1 MDFRTEEAKLV
12 DTPEQQM
19 LLLLQD
25 RSIEADV
32 FANGNGHQLDA
43 VDHDYELQ
51 LQLQHSR
58 VNGYDAI
65 VVGSGYGGAV
75 AACRLAQAGSKV
87 CVLEKGR
94 RWESP
99 DFPDN
104 LVDMLKNTTWNTP
117 FGTIGQANN
126 LFQVRLDG
134 DCLALTGAGVGGGS
148 LINAGVVA
156 PTPARTRR
164 DPRWP
169 QEWEKEWSKYESM
182 SASMLE
188 PETVPY
194 TFPKKE
200 IMDAIKDELEDVQ
213 DGPKNI
219 KVSMRFSD
227 VTNVA
232 GVKQNACTAC
242 GNCITGCNYNAKN
255 STDKNYMAAALNAGA
270 ELKVETTVLFICKN
284 QKEPAICRGGSGVC
298 ACASW
303 KCGNLK
309 SSGCN
314 DSEVRGFNGAKGRSW
329 RVYLDE
335 VTYLSADVVVLAA
348 GVFGTNEILLRS
360 RERGLNLSGRLGK
373 GVSCNGNNI
382 CFLSDSPAPINGYG
396 IDSKN
401 FVSLT
406 TPQRPGVSICN
417 SYTSSAGYTIQGA
430 TYPKSL
436 PYSFLKFWTYG
447 SQLGW
452 NIPNVL
458 WAQLKIWANT
468 RSSDNLVLNMMGY
481 DEADGE
487 LTLDKSSGRL
497 RYVAPHDA
505 NMAKK
510 IAACKRLAKR
520 IRGQLHV
527 CKYRSASV
535 HLLGGCN
542 AAPDSKRGVA
552 NADGQ
557 VFDPAPSSS
566 SFDDD
571 HSTQIH
577 PGLYVCDGS
586 LIPCAVGVNPSATI
600 TAAAERVA
608 AAAAQYVRTVAAAR
622 AGLSSKANGNKFQPQ
637 SLLDSVSRESSKD
650 VTDFHRSPQLPPL
663 SLKSLS
669 AKDPLKQ
676 APVVVRETLR
686 GQVAGL
692 ACQLNVIMH
701 MGLDKDDECCEN
713 PGCVHRSFGEAH
725 EFLRGRVGGNMLIP
739 SIDSEVLHILDGCV
753 DMCWKDERTPYTQ
766 YMHYHLL
773 LASATGARY
782 VLNGKK
788 EMRPYLGGVFGW
800 HESTTLLVKFQQI
813 SPATAAAKR
822 VLPTSAAA
830 IFQSPSAESQQ
841 SNGNAVLQ
849 GVLTVSLV
857 ELLKSTIT
865 LQGSA
870 KFSFARLLVE
880 SLIRTYILKN
890 PRFVNQPDKQEKDSE
905 KAVYSPLPQMYP
917 HNAKYV
923 LHEITTDDGAKISIK
938 QWICSDKSEK
948 PTSSNVVLLLNGH
961 SIENYWLPTEPTDVV
976 RTLLQNGYEPW
987 LLYTRLSP
995 LHIPDRDFNL
1005 DDAAKY
1011 DIPAAMNKIEEC
1023 RGNKLPIHVIAH
1035 CVGGLHIHMAVLGG
1049 YVHTSRIASLLCT
1062 NTSMFFS
1069 VTNLAMA
1076 KLILPLMPISMAIMG
1091 RNTTFSPY
1099 KTSKG
1104 GLRHQLL
1111 RFIAQQ
1117 IPRSECCDNY
1127 ACNTFCGVFGNG
1139 FWHANVTSTA
1149 HDNYTTPPIFPMCAM
1164 PHLRKIILTGHLVD
1178 AAGRDIYMKF
1188 PERLSFPTTY
1198 INGEKEILV
1207 TMNTGRKAR
1216 EFMNRHHPQFV
1227 HVHQTIPD
1235 YGHSDLTIGE
1245 YSNRDVFPYILDH
1258 LRRVR
1263 EGRHY
1268 SQGKLSG
1275 SGQGHEWEMERPNKS
1290 SFYLY
1295 LVFGFLL
1302 VFLHALFI
1310 RFYILY

>member
-1 MDFRTEEAKLV
+1 MDSLTEKEEAKLI

-19 LLLLQD
+19 MLLLQD
-25 RSIEADV
+25 GSIDADV
-32 FANGNGHQLDA
+32 FAKGNGKHLDTA
-43 VDHDYELQ
+43 PLDHDYEQ
-51 LQLQHSR
+51 RRQHAG
-58 VNGYDAI
+58 VNEYDAI

-87 CVLEKGR
+87 CVVEKGR

-99 DFPDN
+99 NFPDSF
-104 LVDMLKNTTWNTP
+104 VGMLTNATWNTP
-117 FGTIGQANN
+117 FGTIGKANN
-126 LFQVRLDG
+126 LFQIRVDG
-134 DCLALTGAGVGGGS
+134 ECLALTGAGVGGGS

-169 QEWEKEWSKYESM
+169 PEWEKEWAKYEAM

-194 TFPKKE
+194 SFPKNE
-200 IMDAIKDELEDVQ
+200 VMNAIKDEIEDVQ

-232 GVKQNACTAC
+232 GIKQNACTAC
-242 GNCITGCNYNAKN
+242 GNCISGCNYNAKN
-255 STDKNYMAAALNAGA
+255 STDKNYIAAALSAGA
-270 ELKVETTVLFICKN
+270 ELKTETTVLFVCKN

-303 KCGNLK
+303 RCGNVK
-309 SSGCN
+309 SSGPDD
-314 DSEVRGFNGAKGRSW
+314 DSELRGFNSGASARGRSW

-335 VTYLSADVVVLAA
+335 VTFLSADVVVLAA

-360 RERGLNLSGRLGK
+360 RERGLNLSQRLGK

-382 CFLSDSPAPINGYG
+382 CFLSDSPAPLKGYG
-396 IDSKN
+396 IASKD

-406 TPQRPGVSICN
+406 TPQRPGVAICN

-430 TYPKSL
+430 TFPKNF
-436 PYSFLKFWTYG
+436 PYCFLKFWTYG

-452 NIPNVL
+452 NVPNVL
-458 WAQLKIWANT
+458 WAQLKIWAKT
-468 RSSDNLVLNMMGY
+468 RSSHNLVLNMMGY

-510 IAACKRLAKR
+510 IAACKRLANR
-520 IRGQLHV
+520 VRGQLHI
-527 CKYRSASV
+527 CNYRSASV

-542 AAPDSKRGVA
+542 AAPDSNCGVA

-557 VFDPAPSSS
+557 VFDPAVVGGGG
-566 SFDDD
+566 
-571 HSTQIH
+571 STQIH
-577 PGLYVCDGS
+577 AGLYVGDGS

-608 AAAAQYVRTVAAAR
+608 AAAVQYVKILAR

-637 SLLDSVSRESSKD
+637 SLLDSVSLESSNVD
-650 VTDFHRSPQLPPL
+650 ITDFHRSPI
-663 SLKSLS
+663 SLKSLR
-669 AKDPLKQ
+669 ARIPIEQ

-692 ACQLNVIMH
+692 ACHLKVVMH
-701 MGLDKDDECCEN
+701 MGLDKDDECCETR
-713 PGCVHRSFGEAH
+713 GSFGEAH
-725 EFLRGRVGGNMLIP
+725 EYLRGRVGGSMLIP

-753 DMCWKDERTPYTQ
+753 DLCWKDERTPFTQ

-788 EMRPYLGGVFGW
+788 EMRPYLGGLFGW

-822 VLPTSAAA
+822 EQVLPTNAAA
-830 IFQSPSAESQQ
+830 IIQSPSAESQQ
-841 SNGNAVLQ
+841 SKGNPVMQ
-849 GVLTVSLV
+849 GVLTVSFF

-865 LQGSA
+865 LQGSE
-870 KFSFARLLVE
+870 KFTFARLLVE

-890 PRFVNQPDKQEKDSE
+890 PRSVNRSDKQEKVTD
-905 KAVYSPLPQMYP
+905 KVYSPLAQIYP
-917 HNAKYV
+917 HDANFV
-923 LHEITTDDGAKISIK
+923 LHEITTDDGAKISIR
-938 QWICSDKSEK
+938 QWICPDKSEK

-961 SIENYWLPTEPTDVV
+961 SIENFWLPTEPTDVV

-995 LHIPDRDFNL
+995 LHIPDRKFSL

-1011 DIPAAMNKIEEC
+1011 DIPAAMKKIEDC

-1049 YVHTSRIASLLCT
+1049 YVPTSRIASLLCT

-1069 VTNLAMA
+1069 VTNLAWA

-1091 RNTTFSPY
+1091 RNTNFSPY
-1099 KTSKG
+1099 KTSEG

-1117 IPRSECCDNY
+1117 IPRSECCGSY

-1139 FWHANVTSTA
+1139 FWHANITSTA
-1149 HDNYTTPPIFPMCAM
+1149 HDNYTTPPVFPMCAM

-1178 AAGRDIYMKF
+1178 AAGRDMYMKF

-1207 TMNTGRKAR
+1207 TMNTGRKAL

-1245 YSNRDVFPYILDH
+1245 FSSRDVFPYILDH

-1268 SQGKLSG
+1268 SQRNLSG
-1275 SGQGHEWEMERPNKS
+1275 SGQVHEWDMERPNES
-1290 SFYLY
+1290 SFNLY
-1295 LVFGFLL
+1295 LMLGFLL
-1302 VFLHALFI
+1302 VVLNALLI
-1310 RFYILY
+1310 RFYILH